1 MNRHSKKL
9 ISGALVA
16 ILILG
21 TPILAWACSV
31 PVFRYA
37 LEMWPPDE
45 YEVVLFHQG
54 PLNKE
59 QKQLLEKIKPIELEN
74 VSVPNMRIH
83 EVDLKANPD
92 PRWLKWWE
100 KNKPKESS
108 EPWLAVFYPAS
119 TLKITPL
126 WAGPFTETSL
136 NKTFQSPARQQL
148 AKRLQG
154 GDSAVWV
161 LLECGDKEKDQA
173 TKKILEK
180 RLAHLGKTL
189 KMPELTAQDV
199 QAGYLSIRPE
209 DLKLGFSLLS
219 IAADDPN
226 EKVFREILLNSEDDL
241 KDYDEPIAFAVFGR
255 GRAMPALV
263 GKGINDDMIDDSC
276 TFLSGPCSC
285 QVKRQ
290 NPGFDILT
298 SVNWDELLEEQIEK
312 LDDQAL
318 AQTSNPAEGGSVSN
332 KESSGEAE
340 SEPSA
345 NTEKPSTDKPAENK
359 EETVVAP
366 SPFMGWIIWGPIAIL
381 GAGILVL
388 LFGRKK
394 A

>member
-1 MNRHSKKL
+1 
-9 ISGALVA
+9 
-16 ILILG
+16 
-21 TPILAWACSV
+21 
-31 PVFRYA
+31 
-37 LEMWPPDE
+37 
-45 YEVVLFHQG
+45 
-54 PLNKE
+54 
-59 QKQLLEKIKPIELEN
+59 
-74 VSVPNMRIH
+74 
-83 EVDLKANPD
+83 
-92 PRWLKWWE
+92 
-100 KNKPKESS
+100 
-108 EPWLAVFYPAS
+108 
-119 TLKITPL
+119 
-126 WAGPFTETSL
+126 
-136 NKTFQSPARQQL
+136 
-148 AKRLQG
+148 
-154 GDSAVWV
+154 
-161 LLECGDKEKDQA
+161 
-173 TKKILEK
+173 
-180 RLAHLGKTL
+180 
-189 KMPELTAQDV
+189 MPELKAQDV

-318 AQTSNPAEGGSVSN
+318 AQTSNPTETDSVSN
-332 KESSGEAE
+332 KESSGEAKG
-340 SEPSA
+340 EPSV

-366 SPFMGWIIWGPIAIL
+366 SPFMGWILWGPIAIL